1 MSKKSSVVKLN
12 RKNFNS
18 LVLKS
23 DDMWLISFGSPR
35 CPHCISLKPKWKK
48 LSNQLEGKIKF
59 GEVNSSVE
67 KKLSKKY
74 KIKYYPTIK
83 FFYKSNKNIK
93 TYIGS
98 RNSFRMK
105 KYALKKYYQFKN

>member
-1 MSKKSSVVKLN
+1 MYKKSSVVKLN

-35 CPHCISLKPKWKK
+35 CPYCITLKPKWKK
-48 LSNQLEGKIKF
+48 LSSKLEGKVKF
-59 GEVNSSVE
+59 GDVNSTVQ

-83 FFYKSNKNIK
+83 FFYKSSKNTK
-93 TYIGS
+93 TYVGKRSSTKI
-98 RNSFRMK
+98 K
-105 KYALKKYYQFKN
+105 KYALKKYSQFKN